1 MTADLRDL
9 VPSAT
14 RGRPVRFQF
23 EGDAIPSFEGEPLAV
38 ALHAAGVDTLA
49 RSPKYHRPRGF
60 FCLDGHCASCLVRVD
75 GRPNQ
80 RACRVGAREDLRC
93 ERQNAFPSADVDL
106 LAAADW
112 LFPDGMD
119 HHTMM
124 TGTRAGNAL
133 FLKLVREMGGSGT
146 LPDAPAPHRLV
157 PVDRAIDVC
166 VVGGGPAGL
175 AAARAAAEA
184 APGAQVVLYDEQPHL
199 GGSWLAEPTGAAQAA
214 EAVAAAR
221 AAGAEL
227 NAGATAIGFF
237 PEDGPAGLL
246 AVVVRDR
253 LVRVSARRIVYATG
267 SYDQNLPFPDN
278 DRPGVVSAR
287 ACGRLAFHW
296 GVRPVAP
303 DRRVIVLDGAPTAAT
318 LASGLTAAGVAC
330 ETVDLSRET
339 VAGVRGARR
348 LRGLDV
354 EADGARRAVAGDLVA
369 VATVPAPASELP
381 RQHGVAVEF
390 DPARGGFAARATDD
404 GVTDAPGVFACGDV
418 TGYVGPQPAAP
429 RRRPRRARRPPP
441 LCWRPWRSGLAGA
454 GRVRAVAAAA
464 GRRRHRRPRQRPA
477 TPSSRRRSPRRRPSR
492 RTPPATRARRCADR
506 SSTPPGAR
514 SATSTSTRPWAA
526 WTGTPCAPSTSR
538 WPSAPRRTPRFT
550 AC

>member
-1 MTADLRDL
+1 
-9 VPSAT
+9 
-14 RGRPVRFQF
+14 
-23 EGDAIPSFEGEPLAV
+23 
-38 ALHAAGVDTLA
+38 
-49 RSPKYHRPRGF
+49 
-60 FCLDGHCASCLVRVD
+60 
-75 GRPNQ
+75 
-80 RACRVGAREDLRC
+80 
-93 ERQNAFPSADVDL
+93 
-106 LAAADW
+106 
-112 LFPDGMD
+112 
-119 HHTMM
+119 MM

-199 GGSWLAEPTGAAQAA
+199 GGSWLAEPAGATQAA
-214 EAVAAAR
+214 EAAAAAR
-221 AAGAEL
+221 TAGAEL
-227 NAGATAIGFF
+227 HAGATAIGFF
-237 PEDGPAGLL
+237 PEDAPAGLL
-246 AVVVRDR
+246 AVVLRDR

-287 ACGRLAFHW
+287 ACGRLTFHW
-296 GVRPVAP
+296 GVRPVAQ
-303 DRRVIVLDGAPTAAT
+303 DRRVIVLDGGPTAAT

-330 ETVDLSRET
+330 ETVDLARET

-354 EADGARRAVAGDLVA
+354 EGEGTRRAVAGDLVA

-381 RQHGVAVEF
+381 RQHGVAVQF

-418 TGYVGPQPAAP
+418 TGYVGPQHAA
-429 RRRPRRARRPPP
+429 RAGARAGKAAAAA
-441 LCWRPWRSGLAGA
+441 LLATLAVGLAGVSGCA
-454 GRVRAVAAAA
+454 QSPPPPVETPPAAAATPGHAVEPPPFAAAAA
-464 GRRRHRRPRQRPA
+464 GHTGHRRA
-477 TPSSRRRSPRRRPSR
+477 TPAQPR
-492 RTPPATRARRCADR
+492 AAR
-506 SSTPPGAR
+506 SSMPPGAW
-514 SATSTSTRPWAA
+514 SATSTSTRRWAA
-526 WTGTPCAPSTSR
+526 STGTPCAPSTSR
-538 WPSAPRRTPRFT
+538 WLSVPRPTPPFT
-550 AC
+550 ACSTR